1 VSVKLSRLVTYVMHD
16 VPARDGIPSEMQ
28 YEECVKR
35 AMADFGR
42 RKPLV
47 KETTLSIEANVASYA
62 LPADFLYVI
71 DVEALATGEGGV
83 LITPTGLIPM
93 SPAFKETYT
102 VAAGRIAFVPTP
114 AYSYDRRLW
123 YAAGY
128 TLDATEQ
135 EYTDLTEDLV
145 DVVLLKAKAL
155 ATGIKAGKAADE
167 AWQYAVGDE
176 RVNKEKLA
184 DNLRVEVRRLTDEYE
199 AAVRSLTRNMGLRS
213 TYLGERYDGV
223 AGVV

>member
-1 VSVKLSRLVTYVMHD
+1 MSVKLSRLVTYVMHD

-47 KETTLSIEANVASYA
+47 KETTLSIEANVASYD
-62 LPADFLYVI
+62 LPADFLYI
-71 DVEALATGEGGV
+71 IEVEALLTGEGGV

-93 SPAFKETYT
+93 SPGLKETYT
-102 VAAGRIAFVPTP
+102 VAAGKITFVPTP

-128 TLDATEQ
+128 ALDATEQ
-135 EYTDLTEDLV
+135 EYTDLAEDLV

-155 ATGIKAGKAADE
+155 ATGIKAGRAADE

-184 DNLRVEVRRLTDEYE
+184 ENLRAEVKRLTDEYE
-199 AAVRSLTRNMGLRS
+199 AAVRSLTQHTGLRS
-213 TYLGERYDGV
+213 TYLGQSYDGV
-223 AGVV
+223 AGVY